1 MIYFDNASTTELNR
15 EIRKN
20 LSKYYDDFYNPS
32 SIHSGGKRAKYLLE
46 KSRKEISKYLNF
58 KDNNMI
64 FCSTAT
70 ESINI
75 AIKGVL
81 FNSFVKNNNR
91 NKILIS
97 KLEHKSVVNA
107 ISNMKD
113 FNFEIEYVN
122 VLENGQIDE
131 EDLYKKID
139 DKVLLISIMSVNN
152 ETGVINDI
160 SKIFYN
166 IKNIDKNIITHSDI
180 TQGLLKKIDYSNIDL
195 ISGTFHKIHGPKS
208 VSFLYI
214 NKNIELFNLI
224 SGGKQEKGYLA
235 GTENLSG
242 ILMACD
248 CVKYYYDNYDKIS
261 NHFKELKNYLIEEL
275 KKFENIYINGSID
288 NSVDNI
294 INISIKGYKQEYIQT
309 FLDMRDIY
317 IGTSS
322 ACNSDIVEKST
333 VLESMNIKEDL
344 INSSIRISFSIY
356 NNKEEIDTFIL
367 ALKEMMKN
375 EI

>member
-107 ISNMKD
+107 VNNMKD
-113 FNFEIEYVN
+113 FNFEIEYIN

-139 DKVLLISIMSVNN
+139 DNVLLISIMSVNN

-195 ISGTFHKIHGPKS
+195 ISGTFHKIHGPKG